1 MNHKRLLVIGTVAA
15 ITLTSLTGGELLLR
29 ATPNTPTGTYL
40 APLQPQTA
48 VPSLTPVRP
57 GGQIPSLTPRTPA
70 RPAATGAS
78 VGTAKPA
85 QPGSSSVNQ
94 SPCRAVNPTAV
105 PPTPT
110 RGTPRVATAS
120 ATVATPGAT
129 ATTTW
134 TLVSNAVEALAGM
147 ESTEPAATE
156 QAAGNAMGGA
166 TAQPTPEGVIFGSRI
181 EVLFPAAVRSDVGV
195 HVPALRLKTVRL
207 RLFEPGTSFDVT
219 EDADLTHELTQFT
232 DTDSLIIHAWHID
245 PSKAPPIFSTAS
257 YQWTVETTDSV
268 RDSLTG
274 SFIFTDSRPD
284 QEFNWC
290 TFTVPPLTIYTVN
303 KNLAVSWASL
313 QFQAVQARLI
323 TDTGIRHDNVRV
335 MVYEPGVGFCTAD
348 PANPGGYIIRS
359 HAVDF
364 STACDP
370 TQGEV
375 LYRAEGY
382 EFVVRAEGAFEFRD
396 QLVRSMAAD
405 TYNAYWGTAAIP
417 PWFRSGMAQIYEILP
432 RVDALTVATQA
443 LSAGN
448 LLPLAGLNAPPPVD
462 RKLWDAESFML
473 VKYLESRY
481 GPKGLIAMAHSLTE
495 TPFDDAIR
503 NLTGTTI
510 DDVYV
515 AWRNWLITDDAASA
529 VNLTFYTGDTPTPTD
544 TDTPAPTPTP
554 VTPTPTDTLFP
565 TLRPASPTPSIT
577 PLPAGRFATWTP
589 VPPKPAPQ
597 TGICPGSTA
606 WLAVPGLVV
615 LFKRRRRPMP

>member
-1 MNHKRLLVIGTVAA
+1 
-15 ITLTSLTGGELLLR
+15 
-29 ATPNTPTGTYL
+29 
-40 APLQPQTA
+40 
-48 VPSLTPVRP
+48 
-57 GGQIPSLTPRTPA
+57 
-70 RPAATGAS
+70 
-78 VGTAKPA
+78 
-85 QPGSSSVNQ
+85 
-94 SPCRAVNPTAV
+94 
-105 PPTPT
+105 
-110 RGTPRVATAS
+110 
-120 ATVATPGAT
+120 
-129 ATTTW
+129 
-134 TLVSNAVEALAGM
+134 
-147 ESTEPAATE
+147 
-156 QAAGNAMGGA
+156 
-166 TAQPTPEGVIFGSRI
+166 
-181 EVLFPAAVRSDVGV
+181 
-195 HVPALRLKTVRL
+195 
-207 RLFEPGTSFDVT
+207 
-219 EDADLTHELTQFT
+219 
-232 DTDSLIIHAWHID
+232 
-245 PSKAPPIFSTAS
+245 
-257 YQWTVETTDSV
+257 
-268 RDSLTG
+268 
-274 SFIFTDSRPD
+274 
-284 QEFNWC
+284 
-290 TFTVPPLTIYTVN
+290 
-303 KNLAVSWASL
+303 VSWASL